1 MYKFV
6 ERTVAPTQSNAEDKI
21 YYFSDTN
28 NVYYYA
34 GYGMPNCT
42 CYSLGRVNQLSAL
55 NNTKYPD
62 VDGFAGNGET
72 WGQSGYIGQNWVK
85 SDKPKL
91 GAIAVWR
98 GGSASG
104 DGHVAPVEAIYA
116 DGTIKTSNSGWHG
129 SANVGNEDDS
139 RWWWIED
146 HLDYRNYGTYEFMYF
161 LYPNYIDEEPTPPE
175 PPEPPE
181 PPKDKK
187 SWIPLAICNA
197 MLNNI

>member
-1 MYKFV
+1 MYKFE
-6 ERTVAPTQSNAEDKI
+6 ERTVAPTQSNTTDRI
-21 YYFSDTN
+21 YYFSSN
-28 NVYYYA
+28 NIYYTS

-42 CYSLGRVNQLSAL
+42 AYALGRVNELSAL

-62 VDGFAGNGET
+62 VGGFAGNGET

-129 SANVGNEDDS
+129 SQNVGNEADS
-139 RWWWIED
+139 RWWWVQD

-161 LYPNYIDEEPTPPE
+161 LYPNYIDEEPIPPE
-175 PPEPPE
+175 PPTPTPTN
-181 PPKDKK
+181 KK
-187 SWIPLAICNA
+187 SWIPLAICKA
-197 MLNNI
+197 MLNNL